1 MEIFNKNSMD
11 ALYSIISDL
20 ANEIPIYKW
29 SMDEDE
35 NSIPDSYILLRSDVT
50 DNTKTFGDGKSLIRN
65 SDCDIMLISKGNVT
79 SSKELHNQNIQKI
92 KDLLKS
98 KEISY
103 YGSDLGYD
111 SSLNSSQYTFSLTVS
126 YCG

>member
-1 MEIFNKNSMD
+1 MEIFNKSSMD
-11 ALYSIISDL
+11 ALYSIVSDL
-20 ANEIPIYKW
+20 ATEIPIYKW

-35 NSIPDSYILLRSDVT
+35 NSIPDSYILLRSDVP
-50 DNTKTFGDGKSLIRN
+50 DSTKIFGDGKSLIRN
-65 SDCDIMLISKGNVT
+65 SDCDIMLISKGQVT
-79 SSKELHNQNIQKI
+79 SSKELHNKNIEKI
-92 KDLLKS
+92 RNLLKS

-111 SSLNSSQYTFSLTVS
+111 QSLKSSQYTFSLTVE

>member
-1 MEIFNKNSMD
+1 MEIFNKSSMD
-11 ALYSIISDL
+11 ALYSIVSDL

-65 SDCDIMLISKGNVT
+65 SDCDIMLISKGQVT

-103 YGSDLGYD
+103 YGSNLGYD
-111 SSLNSSQYTFSLTVS
+111 SSLKSSQYTFSLTVA